1 MKYDDERFFDY
12 RTTDEFKN
20 ARKLM
25 DRGDIGRAF
34 NLQDRIVF
42 KLVLNADKYGDKGK
56 SV

>member
-20 ARKLM
+20 ARKLT
-25 DRGDIGRAF
+25 DREDIGRAF